1 MNLISFEFEI
11 EGNKQHTQHTAY
23 TITYF
28 NVSIS
33 FLFSVPSV
41 NLGVGK
47 TSLVAKYISNIYCK
61 EIGPT
66 IGASFFTCKINL
78 NNVKVKMQL
87 WDTAG
92 QERYVKRL

>member
-1 MNLISFEFEI
+1 MISI
-11 EGNKQHTQHTAY
+11 
-23 TITYF
+23 
-28 NVSIS
+28 
-33 FLFSVPSV
+33 LFSV
-41 NLGVGK
+41 GVGK
-47 TSLVAKYISNIYCK
+47 TSLVAKYISNIYSK

-92 QERYVKRL
+92 QERQVVKKCEGNDMLNFMSFLFLP